1 MNRLTQ
7 FFSKYPTLA
16 ILLYAISL
24 TLVQAA
30 PEGSLDIKVVSA
42 ELRHFDPP
50 MVFGIGDD
58 AVQYSEALVLIVDVP
73 RQQWLALP
81 PAVAPF
87 LYIGTQE
94 YGIINMYRSDQP
106 DQLRLTF
113 HVRDWQQL
121 EKEAPIV
128 LTPLQGVPTVDPGK
142 LVDDTT
148 PHFHQEDVV
157 DKRQTYIAA
166 GKILD
171 KQGNPLAG
179 TLVAIGDQTTVTDE
193 KGSWKITGLFEG
205 EYTITASKAGYN
217 FTSQQCGVS
226 DGQPCNPVF
235 KPTSLLVLKAKLE
248 SNTLQQGNNITYLLT
263 VTNTGA
269 ATATEVVLTDVLPAT
284 TTLVSLTS
292 LAGGQ
297 CDVNTVS
304 CTLPDLTPGAM
315 AQVKLVVSPTQAGK
329 LSNTTTISSKEYP
342 ADVVVTTKEIKPYL
356 FTTINCTPNP
366 VEMLQELHCVLTV
379 NLSADAPEAVA
390 NDLKL
395 VTSLPEGVILKAI
408 DNQWGQCDTSQLPK
422 VICQLAD
429 LNRDDGPKPVNMDL
443 SLQDAGLLVL
453 TQVAEV
459 TSSNYPSYSTR
470 VRVPIAIPSEIQ
482 VDLALV
488 IDVTGSM
495 QGEIDGVKTALREL
509 IGKLEA
515 NQSPLT
521 ALVVFKDEVT
531 IKAFT
536 KDLSTVL
543 KAVES
548 LKAQGGGACPE
559 ASGEAVTIAAN
570 HVKPG
575 GQIFFTTDASP
586 YPDVDIA
593 AILALLQAKNI
604 QFDAMVTGDCS
615 MASSWNESKP

>member
-7 FFSKYPTLA
+7 YFSTLA

-81 PAVAPF
+81 PAVASF
-87 LYIGTQE
+87 LYIGKQE

-121 EKEAPIV
+121 EKDAPIV
-128 LTPLQGVPTVDPGK
+128 LTPLQGVPTVEPDK

-157 DKRQTYIAA
+157 DKRQTYIAS

-171 KQGNPLAG
+171 KQGQPLVGA
-179 TLVAIGDQTTVTDE
+179 LVTIGDQTTVTDE
-193 KGSWKITGLFEG
+193 KGYWKIAGLFEG
-205 EYTITASKAGYN
+205 EYTVTASKAGYN

-235 KPTSLLVLKAKLE
+235 KPTSLLVLKVKLE
-248 SNTLQQGNNITYLLT
+248 SNALHQGNNVTYLLT
-263 VTNTGA
+263 VTNAGA
-269 ATATEVVLTDVLPAT
+269 ATATEVVLTDVLPAA
-284 TTLVSLTS
+284 TTLVSLES

-297 CDVNTVS
+297 CDVNTIS
-304 CTLPDLTPGAM
+304 CTLPDLTPGAA

-329 LSNTTTISSKEYP
+329 LSNTATISSKEYP

-379 NLSADAPEAVA
+379 NLSADAPAA
-390 NDLKL
+390 AAKDLKL
-395 VTSLPEGVILKAI
+395 LTYLPEGVALTAI
-408 DNQWGQCDTSQLPK
+408 NNEWGQCDTSQLPQ
-422 VICQLAD
+422 VTCQLAD
-429 LNRDDGPKPVNMDL
+429 LNRDDGPKPVNIDL

-453 TQVAEV
+453 TQVAEI
-459 TSSNYPSYSTR
+459 TSSNYPSYSSR
-470 VRVPIAIPSEIQ
+470 VRVPIAIPPEIQ

-536 KDLSTVL
+536 KELSTVL
-543 KAVES
+543 KVVES

-559 ASGEAVTIAAN
+559 ASAEAVTIAAN

-586 YPDVDIA
+586 YPDADIE
-593 AILALLQAKNI
+593 AILALLKERNL

-615 MASSWNESKP
+615 TADSWNESKP